1 MTTDN
6 NFSPI
11 EFFRKEDGQYRFLPF
26 RFKRLGNQVFLSN
39 LIGDSLILDK
49 EEFADFTKKRLSKV
63 SPKYAILRARHFLAD
78 DNKTHEDLLSSELWT
93 KKILYS
99 RIYQAAHF
107 CFNCSMQFRLC
118 LLSSV

>member
-49 EEFADFTKKRLSKV
+49 EEFADFTKKNDFQKCPRNM
-63 SPKYAILRARHFLAD
+63 PFFGQG
-78 DNKTHEDLLSSELWT
+78 T
-93 KKILYS
+93 
-99 RIYQAAHF
+99 F
-107 CFNCSMQFRLC
+107 
-118 LLSSV
+118 